1 MLEKVKLNLLQVD
14 KMTFSFDF
22 CVAPCLHFS
31 KNFFLTKPSNVSFM
45 CLQDVGVFFI
55 GGLVGTVFIVG

>member
-31 KNFFLTKPSNVSFM
+31 KFLAKASNVSLKY
-45 CLQDVGVFFI
+45 LQDVGVFFI
-55 GGLVGTVFIVG
+55 GGLVGVVFIVG